1 MKDGKKRLRKD
12 NDFGNKNTE
21 LGQIKAKKLMTMTEH
36 KARESF
42 VKGKKDQ
49 PIRRWR
55 SC

>member
-1 MKDGKKRLRKD
+1 MKDGKKRFRKD
-12 NDFGNKNTE
+12 DDFGNENTE